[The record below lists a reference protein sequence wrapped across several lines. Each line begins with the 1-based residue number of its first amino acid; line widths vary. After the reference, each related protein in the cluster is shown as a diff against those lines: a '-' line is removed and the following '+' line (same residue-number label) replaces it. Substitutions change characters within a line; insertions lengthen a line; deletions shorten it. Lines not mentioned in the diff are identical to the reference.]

1 MAIDFELGNQAMDI
15 IAFAIAFIY
24 TLVPIAFFYQY
35 SSGVIKPIRISI
47 FGILFLYL
55 NGLTYFIVTI
65 KKGIDGEDKIIL
77 RDFSNL
83 SGAILGIF
91 YSIYYIYLMQFK
103 EHRYKFYICL
113 CLILISLLSLIL
125 LALLIPAKI
134 YEFIGVVFNIGE
146 YLPLGFD
153 YFYLIKH
160 KISDKYTL
168 FSAIPGIVN
177 TIIWLIWA
185 ILKVVN
191 DGEKYHSLI
200 ANIFGFLLC
209 TSQFIIFFCFKK
221 NEEIS
226 EPMLVNEIKEEDQIE
241 KEISQKEKPKSE
253 YDEFL

>member
-1 MAIDFELGNQAMDI
+1 MGITVELGSEVIDT
-15 IAFAIAFIY
+15 IAFAIAIIY
-24 TLVPIAFFYQY
+24 TLVPFAFFYQY
-35 SSGVIKPIRISI
+35 SHGVIRPNKVSI
-47 FGILFLYL
+47 LGILCLYL
-55 NGLTYFIVTI
+55 NGLIYFIATI
-65 KKGIDGEDKIIL
+65 KNGIKEETKIIL

-83 SGAILGIF
+83 SGAILGFFYCLYYSYIMIF
-91 YSIYYIYLMQFK
+91 KDHRMKFYIYL
-103 EHRYKFYICL
+103 
-113 CLILISLLSLIL
+113 CLIIISLLILIL
-125 LALLIPAKI
+125 LALFVPVI
-134 YEFIGVVFNIGE
+134 YYEYIGVVFNIFE

-153 YFYLIKH
+153 FIYLIKH

-226 EPMLVNEIKEEDQIE
+226 EPMLVNEIKEEDKIE